1 MVIDLLVCGGSQP
14 KNSYF
19 VSSSWVG
26 AKFPLCANLVNAD
39 LCNFMNIQQEQGHTS
54 MVPNS
59 TYVWSISSAKIW
71 MRLFTTP
78 FLLAIFNSLTV
89 HLGIWDRNCIPSC
102 SIVARIEASWGK
114 EAKRREQEGNSG
126 KGVHQ
131 LPCPGAWDSRG
142 QHAWGSAGFA
152 GGH

>member
-1 MVIDLLVCGGSQP
+1 MVTDLLVCGGSQP

-26 AKFPLCANLVNAD
+26 AKFPLCANLANVD
-39 LCNFMNIQQEQGHTS
+39 FCNFMNIQWEQVHTS
-54 MVPNS
+54 VVPDS
-59 TYVWSISSAKIW
+59 THVWSISSAKIW
-71 MRLFTTP
+71 MSLFTTP

-114 EAKRREQEGNSG
+114 AYLIFVIFLTWAKFLDNKIYTEKRQF
-126 KGVHQ
+126 
-131 LPCPGAWDSRG
+131 
-142 QHAWGSAGFA
+142 FA
-152 GGH
+152 LNL